1 MRQTLKRIHVTAL
14 ILFSNLFAF
23 SGSYLFHEPP
33 VEVRTGKDLILSV
46 MPISD
51 NRVVEAKGY
60 YRIKGNLSFQE
71 MHLQN
76 MVVSWEMR
84 IDGSALSA
92 KGLEYCFIFK
102 MSDGGMLAFPKENPL
117 EQPHV
122 LVVLPMIFPEKI
134 IDVIEPVFQQESVSA
149 EILILA
155 PEPEAEINSKNAIIA
170 VSLFN
175 IPDVDSAS
183 IRLVVDDKD
192 ITANAEISG
201 GVATYIPKRIKK
213 GVHTVR
219 ISMSKMDGTPVNPL
233 SWTFTV
239 RDGLAMLGNV
249 DYKGDISARYSNEY
263 VGENYLNVG
272 EIRGNAQVSV
282 EYGKIKTNFR
292 LTTRD
297 NPYRQPL
304 NRFSIALQFGEYL
317 DIRMGDYYRSV
328 SPYTLDGRR
337 VRGLSVDVDLKFAR
351 LEVIQGQLNRTV
363 QHLNKTDGA
372 LLLPTN
378 AGAVDTLGQLSF
390 ILDRTG
396 YTFDREIS
404 LTRLSVD
411 LFSKF
416 QMGVYF
422 MKAKDDVNSVNKDIS
437 GGSFSVDSS
446 DITVNDSIYDIT
458 VGNYT
463 YNTFTS
469 AVEAVG
475 GNVNLPDKN
484 WGGRTPEDN
493 IVIGFDIGTVSDKKR
508 LKLDFSWNF
517 SMHNRNIWDG
527 PMTLTQLDTIVDD
540 TADGFIA
547 QSYDEDGNV
556 STAGIDTTQIPFDPS
571 SIQDLFIYNIN
582 TTPLVPFDYIS
593 AKKFPI
599 STYVNMPSSAFHFR
613 LMGNY
618 RINKFSMVY
627 RQIGPEFVS
636 LANPYLTTN
645 IREFVFTN
653 RLALIE
659 NKLSLSA
666 TYKYKDDKILRV
678 VEEPLKTQILV
689 GSFTFMP
696 GPNAPSFIV
705 NFQTIGKNNSK
716 TELETVGEELQDLRQ
731 DSRTNNSFFSV
742 TYPFTTGV
750 VKHNLNLNVNNIV
763 NEDLLAGDRKKDYFY
778 QKSDSKT
785 ISIALSSHFFIPLRT
800 VANFSRTSIQVPVQD
815 IEGNINSNELV
826 WTSISGNGNYSFWNN
841 KLKVNGGLTYLSNKG
856 TTPIS
861 LFGIKGGA
869 DYNFLKG
876 MYASLSGQLQMR
888 DDDSE
893 FSLNTSGFLFSF
905 RYNF

>member
-1 MRQTLKRIHVTAL
+1 LKRIHITAL

-46 MPISD
+46 TLISD

-60 YRIKGNLSFQE
+60 YRTKGNLSFQE
-71 MHLQN
+71 MHLQRLHA
-76 MVVSWEMR
+76 SWEMR
-84 IDGSALSA
+84 INGRALSE
-92 KGLEYCFIFK
+92 KGIEYCFIFK

-134 IDVIEPVFQQESVSA
+134 IDVIEPVFQQEFVSA

-155 PEPEAEINSKNAIIA
+155 PEPEAEINSIDAVIA

-201 GVATYIPKRIKK
+201 GVVTYIPKRIKK

-239 RDGLAMLGNV
+239 RDGLAILGNV

-263 VGENYLNVG
+263 VGENFLNVG

-282 EYGKIKTNFR
+282 EFGKIKTSFR
-292 LTTRD
+292 QTTRN

-304 NRFSIALQFGEYL
+304 NRFSSALQFGEYL
-317 DIRMGDYYRSV
+317 DIRMGDFYRSV

-337 VRGLSVDVDLKFAR
+337 VRGLSIDVDLKFVR

-378 AGAVDTLGQLSF
+378 AGAVDTSGQLSF

-396 YTFDREIS
+396 YTFDREIT

-416 QMGVYF
+416 QMGVHF
-422 MKAKDDVNSVNKDIS
+422 MKAKDDVKSVNKDIS
-437 GGSFSVDSS
+437 GASFSVDSS
-446 DITVNDSIYDIT
+446 DITVNDSLYDIA
-458 VGNYT
+458 VDNYT

-493 IVIGFDIGTVSDKKR
+493 IVIGFDIGTVRDKKR

-517 SMHNRNIWDG
+517 SMHNRDIWDG
-527 PMTLTQLDTIVDD
+527 PMTFSQLDTIIDD

-547 QSYDEDGNV
+547 QSYDADGNV
-556 STAGIDTTQIPFDPS
+556 STAGIDTAQIPFDPS
-571 SIQDLFIYNIN
+571 SFQNLFIYNIN

-593 AKKFPI
+593 AKFFPI
-599 STYVNMPSSAFHFR
+599 TTYVNMPSSAFHFR
-613 LMGNY
+613 IMGNY
-618 RINKFSMVY
+618 RYSKFTMVY

-659 NKLSLSA
+659 NKLLISA
-666 TYKYKDDKILRV
+666 TYKYKDDKILFIV
-678 VEEPLKTQILV
+678 KEPLKTKTLV
-689 GSFTFMP
+689 ASLTFMP
-696 GPNAPSFIV
+696 GANAPSFVV

-716 TELETVGEELQDLRQ
+716 TELEKVGQEWQDFRQ

-742 TYPFTTGV
+742 TYPFSMGRI
-750 VKHNLNLNVNNIV
+750 KHNLNVNVNKIV
-763 NEDLLAGDRKKDYFY
+763 NEDQLAGDRKTDYFF

-785 ISIALSSHFFIPLRT
+785 MSLALSSHFSIPLRT
-800 VANFSRTSIQVPVQD
+800 IANFSRTSIQVPVQD
-815 IEGNINSNELV
+815 IDGNISANELV
-826 WTSISGNGNYSFWNN
+826 WTSISGNGHYSFFNN
-841 KLKVNGGLTYLSNKG
+841 KLKVNAGLTYLTNKG

-861 LFGIKGGA
+861 LYGFKSGA
-869 DYNFLKG
+869 DYTIING
-876 MYASLSGQLQMR
+876 MTASLSGHVQMR
-888 DDDSE
+888 DDNSG

>member
-1 MRQTLKRIHVTAL
+1 MKRIHITAL

-46 MPISD
+46 TLISD

-60 YRIKGNLSFQE
+60 YRTKGNLSFQE
-71 MHLQN
+71 MHLQRLHA
-76 MVVSWEMR
+76 SWEMR
-84 IDGSALSA
+84 INGGSLSE

-102 MSDGGMLAFPKENPL
+102 MSNGGMLAFPEGDPL

-122 LVVLPMIFPEKI
+122 LVVLPMILSEKI
-134 IDVIEPVFQQESVSA
+134 IDVVEPIFHQESVAA
-149 EILILA
+149 EILILS
-155 PEPEAEINSKNAIIA
+155 PEPEADINSNDVVIA

-201 GVATYIPKRIKK
+201 GVVTYIPKRIKK

-239 RDGLAMLGNV
+239 RDGLAILGNV

-263 VGENYLNVG
+263 VGENFLNVG

-282 EYGKIKTNFR
+282 EFGKIKTSFR
-292 LTTRD
+292 QTTRN

-304 NRFSIALQFGEYL
+304 NRFSSALQFGEYL
-317 DIRMGDYYRSV
+317 DIRMGDFYRSV

-337 VRGLSVDVDLKFAR
+337 VRGLSIDVDLKFVR

-378 AGAVDTLGQLSF
+378 AGAVDTSGQLSF

-396 YTFDREIS
+396 YTFDREIT

-416 QMGVYF
+416 QMGVHF
-422 MKAKDDVNSVNKDIS
+422 MKAKDDVKSVNKDIS
-437 GGSFSVDSS
+437 GASFSVDSS
-446 DITVNDSIYDIT
+446 DITVNDSLYDIA
-458 VGNYT
+458 VDNYT

-493 IVIGFDIGTVSDKKR
+493 IIFGFDIGTVRDKKR

-517 SMHNRNIWDG
+517 SMHNRDIWDG
-527 PMTLTQLDTIVDD
+527 PMTFSQLDTIIDD

-547 QSYDEDGNV
+547 QSYDADGNV
-556 STAGIDTTQIPFDPS
+556 STAGIDTAQIPFDPS
-571 SIQDLFIYNIN
+571 SLQNLFIYNIN
-582 TTPLVPFDYIS
+582 TTPLVPYDYLG
-593 AKKFPI
+593 AKDFPI

-618 RINKFSMVY
+618 RINKFTMVY

-659 NKLSLSA
+659 NKLLLSA
-666 TYKYKDDKILRV
+666 TYKYKDDKILRI
-678 VEEPLKTQILV
+678 VEEPLKTKTLV
-689 GSFTFMP
+689 ASFTFMP
-696 GPNAPSFIV
+696 GLNAPSFVV
-705 NFQTIGKNNSK
+705 NFQSIGKNNSK
-716 TELETVGEELQDLRQ
+716 TELDKVGEELQD
-731 DSRTNNSFFSV
+731 
-742 TYPFTTGV
+742 
-750 VKHNLNLNVNNIV
+750 
-763 NEDLLAGDRKKDYFY
+763 
-778 QKSDSKT
+778 
-785 ISIALSSHFFIPLRT
+785 
-800 VANFSRTSIQVPVQD
+800 
-815 IEGNINSNELV
+815 
-826 WTSISGNGNYSFWNN
+826 
-841 KLKVNGGLTYLSNKG
+841 
-856 TTPIS
+856 
-861 LFGIKGGA
+861 
-869 DYNFLKG
+869 
-876 MYASLSGQLQMR
+876 
-888 DDDSE
+888 
-893 FSLNTSGFLFSF
+893 
-905 RYNF
+905 

>member
-1 MRQTLKRIHVTAL
+1 MKRIHITAL

-46 MPISD
+46 TLISD

-60 YRIKGNLSFQE
+60 YRTKGNLSFQE
-71 MHLQN
+71 MHLQRLHA
-76 MVVSWEMR
+76 SWEMR
-84 IDGSALSA
+84 INGGALSE

-134 IDVIEPVFQQESVSA
+134 IDVIEPVFQQEFVSA

-155 PEPEAEINSKNAIIA
+155 PEPEAEINSIDAVIA

-201 GVATYIPKRIKK
+201 GVVTYIPKRIKK

-239 RDGLAMLGNV
+239 RDGLAILGNV

-263 VGENYLNVG
+263 VGENFLNVG

-282 EYGKIKTNFR
+282 EFGKIKTSFR
-292 LTTRD
+292 QTTRN

-304 NRFSIALQFGEYL
+304 NRFSSALQFGEYL
-317 DIRMGDYYRSV
+317 DIRMGDFYRSV

-337 VRGLSVDVDLKFAR
+337 VRGLSIDVDLKFVR

-378 AGAVDTLGQLSF
+378 AGAVDTSGQLSF

-396 YTFDREIS
+396 YTFDREIT

-416 QMGVYF
+416 QMGVHF
-422 MKAKDDVNSVNKDIS
+422 MKAKDDVKSVNKDIS
-437 GGSFSVDSS
+437 GASFSVDSS
-446 DITVNDSIYDIT
+446 DITVNDSLYDIA
-458 VGNYT
+458 VDNYT

-493 IVIGFDIGTVSDKKR
+493 IVIGFDIGTVRDKKR

-517 SMHNRNIWDG
+517 SMHNRDIWDG
-527 PMTLTQLDTIVDD
+527 PMTLAQLDTIIDD

-547 QSYDEDGNV
+547 QSYDADGNV
-556 STAGIDTTQIPFDPS
+556 STAGIDTAQIPFDPS
-571 SIQDLFIYNIN
+571 SFQNLFIYNIN
-582 TTPLVPFDYIS
+582 TTPLIPFDYIS
-593 AKKFPI
+593 AKIFPI
-599 STYVNMPSSAFHFR
+599 TTYVNMPSSAFHFR
-613 LMGNY
+613 IMGNY
-618 RINKFSMVY
+618 RYSKFTMVY

-659 NKLSLSA
+659 NKLLISA
-666 TYKYKDDKILRV
+666 TYKYKDDKILRIV
-678 VEEPLKTQILV
+678 KEPLITKTLV
-689 GSFTFMP
+689 ASLTFMP
-696 GPNAPSFIV
+696 GANAPSFVV

-716 TELETVGEELQDLRQ
+716 TELEKVGQEWQDFRQ

-742 TYPFTTGV
+742 TYPFSMGRI
-750 VKHNLNLNVNNIV
+750 KHNLNVNVNKIV
-763 NEDLLAGDRKKDYFY
+763 NEDQLAGDRKTDYFF

-785 ISIALSSHFFIPLRT
+785 MSLALSSHFSIPLRT
-800 VANFSRTSIQVPVQD
+800 IANFSRTSIQVPVQD
-815 IEGNINSNELV
+815 KDGNISANELV
-826 WTSISGNGNYSFWNN
+826 WTSISGNGHYSFFNN
-841 KLKVNGGLTYLSNKG
+841 KLKVNAGLTYLTNKG

-861 LFGIKGGA
+861 LYGFKSGA
-869 DYNFLKG
+869 DYTIING
-876 MYASLSGQLQMR
+876 MTASLSGHVHIR
-888 DDDSE
+888 DGNSG

>member
-1 MRQTLKRIHVTAL
+1 MKRIHITAL

-46 MPISD
+46 TLISD

-60 YRIKGNLSFQE
+60 YRTKGNLSFQE
-71 MHLQN
+71 MHLQRLHA
-76 MVVSWEMR
+76 SWEMR
-84 IDGSALSA
+84 INGRALSE
-92 KGLEYCFIFK
+92 KGIEYCFIFK

-134 IDVIEPVFQQESVSA
+134 IDVIEPVFQQEFVSA

-155 PEPEAEINSKNAIIA
+155 PEPEAEINSIDAVIA

-201 GVATYIPKRIKK
+201 GVVTYIPKRIKK

-239 RDGLAMLGNV
+239 RDGLAILGNV

-263 VGENYLNVG
+263 VGENFLNVG

-282 EYGKIKTNFR
+282 EFGKIKTSFR
-292 LTTRD
+292 QTTRN

-304 NRFSIALQFGEYL
+304 NRFSSALQFGEYL
-317 DIRMGDYYRSV
+317 DIRMGDFYRSV

-337 VRGLSVDVDLKFAR
+337 VRGLSIDVDLKFVR

-378 AGAVDTLGQLSF
+378 AGAVDTSGQLSF

-396 YTFDREIS
+396 YTFDREIT

-416 QMGVYF
+416 QMGVHF
-422 MKAKDDVNSVNKDIS
+422 MKAKDDVKSVNKDIS
-437 GGSFSVDSS
+437 GASFSVDSS
-446 DITVNDSIYDIT
+446 DITVNDSLYDIA
-458 VGNYT
+458 VDNYT

-493 IVIGFDIGTVSDKKR
+493 IIFGFDIGTVRDKKR

-517 SMHNRNIWDG
+517 SMHNRDIWDG
-527 PMTLTQLDTIVDD
+527 PMTFSQLDTIIDD

-547 QSYDEDGNV
+547 QSYDADGNV
-556 STAGIDTTQIPFDPS
+556 STAGIDTAQIPFDPS
-571 SIQDLFIYNIN
+571 SFQNLFIYNIN

-593 AKKFPI
+593 AKFFPI
-599 STYVNMPSSAFHFR
+599 TTYVNMPSSAFHFR
-613 LMGNY
+613 IMGNY
-618 RINKFSMVY
+618 RYSKFTMVY

-659 NKLSLSA
+659 NKLLISA
-666 TYKYKDDKILRV
+666 TYKYKDDKILFIV
-678 VEEPLKTQILV
+678 KEPLKTKTLV
-689 GSFTFMP
+689 ASLTFMP
-696 GPNAPSFIV
+696 GANAPSFVV

-716 TELETVGEELQDLRQ
+716 TELEKIGQEWQDFRQ

-742 TYPFTTGV
+742 TYPFSMGRI
-750 VKHNLNLNVNNIV
+750 KHNLNVNVNKIV
-763 NEDLLAGDRKKDYFY
+763 NEDQLAGDRKTDYFF

-785 ISIALSSHFFIPLRT
+785 MSLALSSHFSIPLRT
-800 VANFSRTSIQVPVQD
+800 IANFNRTSIQVPVQD
-815 IEGNINSNELV
+815 IDGNISANELV
-826 WTSISGNGNYSFWNN
+826 WTSISGNGHYSFFNY
-841 KLKVNGGLTYLSNKG
+841 KLKVNAGLTYLTNKG

-861 LFGIKGGA
+861 LYGFKSGA
-869 DYNFLKG
+869 DYTIING
-876 MYASLSGQLQMR
+876 MTASLSGHVQMR
-888 DDDSE
+888 DDNSG

>member
-1 MRQTLKRIHVTAL
+1 MKRIHITAL

-46 MPISD
+46 TLISD

-60 YRIKGNLSFQE
+60 YRTKGNLSFQE
-71 MHLQN
+71 MHLQRLHA
-76 MVVSWEMR
+76 SWEMR
-84 IDGSALSA
+84 INGRALSE
-92 KGLEYCFIFK
+92 KGIEYCFIFK

-134 IDVIEPVFQQESVSA
+134 IDVIEPVFQQEFVSA

-155 PEPEAEINSKNAIIA
+155 PEPEAEINSNYAVIA

-201 GVATYIPKRIKK
+201 GVVTYIPKRIKK

-239 RDGLAMLGNV
+239 RDGLAILGNV

-263 VGENYLNVG
+263 VGENFLNVG

-282 EYGKIKTNFR
+282 EFGKIKTSFR
-292 LTTRD
+292 QTTRN

-304 NRFSIALQFGEYL
+304 NRFSSALQFGEYL
-317 DIRMGDYYRSV
+317 DIRMGDFYRSV

-337 VRGLSVDVDLKFAR
+337 VRGLSIDVDLKFVR

-378 AGAVDTLGQLSF
+378 AGAVDTSGQLSF

-396 YTFDREIS
+396 YTFDREIT

-416 QMGVYF
+416 QMGVHF

-437 GGSFSVDSS
+437 GASFSVDSS
-446 DITVNDSIYDIT
+446 DITVNDSLYDIA
-458 VGNYT
+458 VDNYT

-493 IVIGFDIGTVSDKKR
+493 IVIGFDIGTVRDKKR

-517 SMHNRNIWDG
+517 SMHNRDIWDG
-527 PMTLTQLDTIVDD
+527 PMTFSQLDTIIDD

-547 QSYDEDGNV
+547 QSYDADGNV
-556 STAGIDTTQIPFDPS
+556 STAGIDTAQIPFDPS
-571 SIQDLFIYNIN
+571 SLQNLFIYNIN

-593 AKKFPI
+593 AKDFPI
-599 STYVNMPSSAFHFR
+599 LTYVNMPSSAFHFR

-618 RINKFSMVY
+618 RINKFTMVY

-645 IREFVFTN
+645 IREFVFMN

-659 NKLSLSA
+659 NKLLLSA
-666 TYKYKDDKILRV
+666 TYKYKDNKILRIV
-678 VEEPLKTQILV
+678 KEPLKTKTLV
-689 GSFTFMP
+689 ASFTFMP
-696 GPNAPSFIV
+696 GANAPSFVV
-705 NFQTIGKNNSK
+705 NFQSIGKNNSK
-716 TELETVGEELQDLRQ
+716 TELEKVGEELQDLRQ

-742 TYPFTTGV
+742 TYPFATGV

-763 NEDLLAGDRKKDYFY
+763 NEDQLAGDRKKDYFY

-785 ISIALSSHFFIPLRT
+785 ISIALSSRFSIPLRT

-815 IEGNINSNELV
+815 IDGNMSKNELV

-856 TTPIS
+856 TAPIS
-861 LFGIKGGA
+861 LYGIKGGA
-869 DYNFLKG
+869 DFNVLKG
-876 MYASLSGQLQMR
+876 MYASLSGHLQMR
-888 DDDSE
+888 NDDSD